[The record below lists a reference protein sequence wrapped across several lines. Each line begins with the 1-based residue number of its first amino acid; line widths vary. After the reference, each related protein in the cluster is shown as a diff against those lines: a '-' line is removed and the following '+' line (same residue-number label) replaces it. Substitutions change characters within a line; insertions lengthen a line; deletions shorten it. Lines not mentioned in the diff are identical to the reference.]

1 MPKNYFTRKMIDFDT
16 KLPNNVGDLGKIIVA
31 TGLEWLLK
39 VQKVAQSGHI
49 VYNSLIIRK
58 NTTQLYRCYY
68 FLTLLVSNQLGFTV
82 GVSRQ
87 DLKARSHWS
96 VLCNKML
103 HFRKAKIFT

>member
-1 MPKNYFTRKMIDFDT
+1 MPKNDFTRKMIDFDT
-16 KLPNNVGDLGKIIVA
+16 KLLNNVGDLGKIIVA

-82 GVSRQ
+82 GVSR
-87 DLKARSHWS
+87 
-96 VLCNKML
+96 
-103 HFRKAKIFT
+103 